1 MAQIDAFFKMLKET
15 GASDLHLS
23 SGSQPLVRLA
33 GRLERIK
40 YKVLEEQELATL
52 LYEIAPQRLIAAF
65 EETGDLDFAYAAP
78 GIGRFRA
85 NYFRQER
92 GLAAAFRAIPEAVP
106 SLGDLGLPDILAE
119 LALRPKG
126 LVLVTGPT
134 GSGKSTTLAA
144 MLRHANENRRDHII
158 TIEDPIE
165 YVHSPSGCLIN
176 QREVGRDT
184 RSFAAALRGAL
195 REDPDIILVGEMRDL
210 ETIELALEAA
220 ETGHLVLST
229 LHTASAAKTID
240 RIIDVFP
247 GDRQAQ
253 IRSALSESLS
263 AVLSQTL
270 LRRADGPGRV
280 VALELLLATTAV
292 RNLIRENKIFQIPSV
307 METGKAHGMRTLDDA
322 LLELVT
328 AGRIAPA
335 DAWRNAVNNP
345 RFADYAP
352 AAPAKEA

>member
-1 MAQIDAFFKMLKET
+1 MLKET

-144 MLRHANENRRDHII
+144 MLATAKIGAAH
-158 TIEDPIE
+158 
-165 YVHSPSGCLIN
+165 VF
-176 QREVGRDT
+176 V
-184 RSFAAALRGAL
+184 FAGYSAKFL
-195 REDPDIILVGEMRDL
+195 RERLN
-210 ETIELALEAA
+210 ETRCRL
-220 ETGHLVLST
+220 
-229 LHTASAAKTID
+229 
-240 RIIDVFP
+240 
-247 GDRQAQ
+247 
-253 IRSALSESLS
+253 
-263 AVLSQTL
+263 
-270 LRRADGPGRV
+270 
-280 VALELLLATTAV
+280 
-292 RNLIRENKIFQIPSV
+292 
-307 METGKAHGMRTLDDA
+307 
-322 LLELVT
+322 LVT
-328 AGRIAPA
+328 ADGFYRGGRLISLKPVVDEALLGTRPDVAETVILVRRTGGDIDLQEPRDRYYHDLIRQEAPE
-335 DAWRNAVNNP
+335 
-345 RFADYAP
+345 
-352 AAPAKEA
+352 AATEIMKNESVTYF